1 MSTRKTK
8 KSTDPWRRTCQRFER
23 WRRTRRSGARIPKTL
38 WSAAV
43 HMAQAVGVAQTA
55 KTLRLDYYSLQ
66 ERVAGAATSA
76 PTWDTGPLSAF
87 LELPAPGT
95 ASRCTCTLE
104 LEDDAGVRLRVQ
116 LHDGPAP
123 DLAALTRSF
132 RGSES

>member
-8 KSTDPWRRTCQRFER
+8 QSMDPWARTRGRFER

-55 KTLRLDYYSLQ
+55 KTLRLDYYSLR
-66 ERVAGAATSA
+66 ERVASAATSA
-76 PTWDTGPLSAF
+76 STLGTGLRSAF
-87 LELPAPGT
+87 LELPTPAG

-104 LEDDAGVRLRVQ
+104 LEDDTGIRLRVQ

-132 RGSES
+132 RDAAP

>member
-1 MSTRKTK
+1 MSTRKAK
-8 KSTDPWRRTCQRFER
+8 QSTAPWGRTCTRFAR
-23 WRRTRRSGARIPKTL
+23 WRRTRRSGARIPQSL

-43 HMAQAVGVAQTA
+43 QMAQAVGVAQTA

-66 ERVAGAATSA
+66 ERVARAATSA
-76 PTWDTGPLSAF
+76 STLGSGPLSTF
-87 LELPAPGT
+87 LELSTPAG

-104 LEDDAGVRLRVQ
+104 LEDDTGVRLRVH

-132 RGSES
+132 RDAAP

>member
-23 WRRTRRSGARIPKTL
+23 WRRTRRSGARIPQSL

-55 KTLRLDYYSLQ
+55 KRLRLDYYSLQ
-66 ERVAGAATSA
+66 ERVARAATAA

-95 ASRCTCTLE
+95 AHRCTCTLE

>member
-23 WRRTRRSGARIPKTL
+23 WRRTRRSGARIPQSL

-43 HMAQAVGVAQTA
+43 HMAKAVGVAQTA
-55 KTLRLDYYSLQ
+55 KRLRLDYYSLR
-66 ERVAGAATSA
+66 ERVARAATAA
-76 PTWDTGPLSAF
+76 PTSDTGPLSAF

-132 RGSES
+132 RGGES